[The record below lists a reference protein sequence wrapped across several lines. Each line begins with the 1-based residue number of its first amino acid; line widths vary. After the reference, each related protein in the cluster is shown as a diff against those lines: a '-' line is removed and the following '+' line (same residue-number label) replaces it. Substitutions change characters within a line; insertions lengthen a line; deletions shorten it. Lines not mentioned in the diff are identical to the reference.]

1 MKHNKLFR
9 SHDSLWSRLLEHNPQ
24 LFRELQ
30 GKLKTRNVVVAAAI
44 AIFTQFASV
53 ILFLGKLPDLDTG
66 DLQCGRYGMTLLY
79 EEQGDR
85 LCYSPN
91 GTGNWVINWQ
101 LWWLDLFLILSFMG
115 IFTLLVIGTYMLVAD
130 MGKEKERGTLN
141 FIRLAPQSANSIL
154 LGKILG
160 VPILL
165 YVAIALCLPLHFVAG
180 LQASIPPSL
189 ILAFYLTVVASCAF
203 FYSLALLWSFVDL
216 KLGLQPFL
224 ASGGL
229 GFILAITSAA
239 LFNQYSRLDHMAAS
253 VLLFHPGFVLTYL
266 VDASSL
272 RFGTADF
279 LNMDNLA
286 ELSFYGRSLWNKAT
300 IGISFCCFNFSL
312 WTYWCWSILQRRFH
326 NPERTFLSKAHSYW
340 LTGWLT
346 VMALGFTL
354 REYVSPRLSGG
365 VIYNNSEYIANNFIL
380 LQFCLGLYGLILI
393 YALSPHRQAIHDWM
407 RYRHQA
413 SPQNSLWYELV
424 LGENSP
430 STVAIALNLAI
441 AILFITP
448 SIFLLLKPDQYYILG
463 GLLLSATNI
472 LLYALTVQFVLT
484 AKTAKRTVWS
494 MVVVAS
500 IIVLPPLG
508 LGMLGQTMEILPQA
522 WLFSFVPTIAV
533 EYVSVQAIALTMLGQ
548 WLAISVI
555 GLQMTRKLKQAGASE
570 TKALM
575 SRNISLTK

>member
-9 SHDSLWSRLLEHNPQ
+9 DHDSLWSKLLEHNPQ

-30 GKLKTRNVVVAAAI
+30 GKLKTRNVVIAAAI

-53 ILFLGKLPDLDTG
+53 ILLLGELPDLDHN
-66 DLQCGRYGMTLLY
+66 DLPCGRYGMTLFY
-79 EEQGDR
+79 EEYGDR
-85 LCYSPN
+85 LCYSPD
-91 GTGNWVINWQ
+91 GAGSWIINWQ
-101 LWWLDLFLILSFMG
+101 LWWLDLFLILSSIG

-130 MGKEKERGTLN
+130 MSKEKERGTLN

-154 LGKILG
+154 LGKVLG
-160 VPILL
+160 VPVLL
-165 YVAIALCLPLHFVAG
+165 YTAIALGLPLHLVAG
-180 LQASIPPSL
+180 LKASIPLAL
-189 ILAFYLTVVASCAF
+189 ILAFDLTLVASCAF

-224 ASGGL
+224 ASGCLGL
-229 GFILAITSAA
+229 ILAMTSAA
-239 LFNQYSRLDHMAAS
+239 LFNRYSRLDHMEAS
-253 VLLFHPGFVLTYL
+253 ILLFHPGLVLTYL

-279 LNMDNLA
+279 LTMNSLA
-286 ELSFYGRSLWNKAT
+286 QLSFYGQTLWSKAA

-312 WTYWCWSILQRRFH
+312 WAYWCWAILQRRFH

-340 LTGWLT
+340 LTVWLT
-346 VMALGFTL
+346 IVALGFTL
-354 REYVSPRLSGG
+354 QADLVPLKGTFI
-365 VIYNNSEYIANNFIL
+365 VDNSEQIASNFIL
-380 LQFCLGLYGLILI
+380 LQFCLGLYSLILI

-441 AILFITP
+441 ALLLITP
-448 SIFLLLKPDQYYILG
+448 SIFLLLEPEHYYILG
-463 GLLLSATNI
+463 GLLLCATNV
-472 LLYALTVQFVLT
+472 LLYALTTQFVLT
-484 AKTAKRTVWS
+484 AKTAKRTAWS
-494 MVVVAS
+494 VVVLAS
-500 IIVLPPLG
+500 MIILPPLG
-508 LGMLGQTMEILPQA
+508 LGIVEQTIEILPQA
-522 WLFSFVPTIAV
+522 WLFSFVPTMAV
-533 EYVSVQAIALTMLGQ
+533 EYVSVQAIAWAMFGQ

-570 TKALM
+570 TKELL
-575 SRNISLTK
+575 SQVRE